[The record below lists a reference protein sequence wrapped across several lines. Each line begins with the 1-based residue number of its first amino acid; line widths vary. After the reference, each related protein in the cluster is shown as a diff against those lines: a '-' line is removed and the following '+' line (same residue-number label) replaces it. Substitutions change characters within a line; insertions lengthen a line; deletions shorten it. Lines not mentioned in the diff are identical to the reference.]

1 MVISL
6 SKLLIIV
13 KILVTILIL
22 VKTLYQDQYR
32 MTFIDE
38 VMQCES
44 NVILNNSTMFTNII
58 QSNNHIIISTR
69 THNTTNVVKYA

>member
-22 VKTLYQDQYR
+22 VETLYQDQYR

-44 NVILNNSTMFTNII
+44 NVILNSSTMFSNII
-58 QSNNHIIISTR
+58 QS
-69 THNTTNVVKYA
+69 A